1 MVWGFV
7 RRGQGSVV
15 SGSLWGLGSITSL
28 PYQPFSPACK
38 TNIKLFLPTSEGCLR
53 FVWFTFGNLQ
63 RKIGCKAPRVLGWQ
77 FR

>member
-7 RRGQGSVV
+7 RRGQDL

-28 PYQPFSPACK
+28 PYQPFSPAFK
-38 TNIKLFLPTSEGCLR
+38 LNIKRYLPTSEGCLR

-63 RKIGCKAPRVLGWQ
+63 RKIGFTAPHVLGWQ